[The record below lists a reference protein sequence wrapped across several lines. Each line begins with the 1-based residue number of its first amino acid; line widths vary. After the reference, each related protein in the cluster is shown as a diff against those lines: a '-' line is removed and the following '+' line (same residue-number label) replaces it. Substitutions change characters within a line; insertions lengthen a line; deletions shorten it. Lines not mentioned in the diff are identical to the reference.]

1 MADPNDVAL
10 ILDKLKLYIN
20 HPVPGQPFADIFP
33 IFRDP
38 ALTEIVISHLVKYI
52 RDNHDL
58 IKICAIVCLEARGFF
73 FAPLVASRLSLP
85 VIPVRKRGKLPGHV
99 VSVEYE
105 KDYGPDSFEM
115 KDDAFEGIE
124 TAGKKVILVDDLLG
138 KGGSILAAKGLVEKL
153 GVSVAECVFI
163 FDIGGVPDYEEAI
176 NKNLVNVKR
185 YAMIT
190 LTTTNM
196 GAPIILN

>member
-1 MADPNDVAL
+1 M
-10 ILDKLKLYIN
+10 
-20 HPVPGQPFADIFP
+20 
-33 IFRDP
+33 
-38 ALTEIVISHLVKYI
+38 
-52 RDNHDL
+52 
-58 IKICAIVCLEARGFF
+58 
-73 FAPLVASRLSLP
+73 
-85 VIPVRKRGKLPGHV
+85 